1 MYNILSNRIWWFVL
15 RVCQGVCVCLSVFGC
30 VCECMDDT
38 RVKETNKNRICK
50 ENRLNMVGWLAGR
63 FVLGARYEQRQSAV
77 TAMAAYTQLY
87 MCHFNYSNF
96 FIRSLVRWF
105 VCSRLV
111 HRQRLFATNAMW
123 FRSHNDKINVPSI
136 TIATRLN
143 PRTLRFKTKIFCA
156 FSCFE
161 WTKLCY
167 NACVCVVR
175 KFSISFYVN
184 ISMIFEFVQLL

>member
-1 MYNILSNRIWWFVL
+1 MQRKSL
-15 RVCQGVCVCLSVFGC
+15 
-30 VCECMDDT
+30 
-38 RVKETNKNRICK
+38 KH
-50 ENRLNMVGWLAGR
+50 GWLAGWSICA
-63 FVLGARYEQRQSAV
+63 VSWYEQRQSAV